1 MLSTT
6 ATYYDG
12 LTSTPHSVDV
22 NFDERNNEIQFFLP
36 DFTNKLWKI
45 EDIEFQKLNFCLEIS
60 NKAHLSET
68 LKIVDE
74 DFAKQFIE
82 SLNKNGKLSIYQQL
96 INKNIKVHFTIL
108 AFLVAFI
115 VVAYIY
121 FVPWVGEKSTVMI
134 PQEFD
139 SYLSNEF
146 LIDYLSDNEVDSIK
160 TKGLEQ
166 FSALL
171 DLSKNKNLTFM
182 VIKSEVVNAFALPNG
197 KIIVFTGLLDKIKSP
212 EELTALLCHE
222 VIHINHRHSVK
233 MLARNL
239 AGYIFI
245 SAMFSDV
252 NGIMTVIAQNAENLQ
267 SLSYSRK
274 FETEADTEGLKLM
287 IINNVNPKGMVSLF
301 QRIKEDDKALPSF
314 LSTHPVTD
322 ERIKVITEMIKTSYY
337 VDKENIKLNNAFKA
351 IYNDGQKY

>member
-12 LTSTPHSVDV
+12 ITSTPHSVELI
-22 NFDERNNEIQFFLP
+22 FDERNNELLFLSS
-36 DFTNKLWKI
+36 DLKDKIWKI
-45 EDIEFQKLNFCLEIS
+45 EDVEFQKLNFCLEIS
-60 NKAHLSET
+60 NKINLSEN

-74 DFAKQFIE
+74 DFAKQFIDT
-82 SLNKNGKLSIYQQL
+82 LNRNGKLTIYQKL
-96 INKNIKVHFTIL
+96 IHKNIKVHIAIL

-115 VVAYIY
+115 ALAYIY
-121 FVPWVGEKSTVMI
+121 FVPWVGEQSTVML
-134 PQEFD
+134 PMEFD
-139 SYLSNEF
+139 NYLSNEF
-146 LIDYLSDNEVDSIK
+146 LIDYLSDNKVDSIK
-160 TKGLEQ
+160 SKQLEH
-166 FSALL
+166 FASLL
-171 DLSKNKNLTFM
+171 DFESNKTLSFI
-182 VIKSEVVNAFALPNG
+182 VIESDIINAFALPNG
-197 KIIVFTGLLDKIKSP
+197 KIIVFSGLLDKIKTP

-222 VIHINHRHSVK
+222 VIHVKNRHSVK

-274 FETEADTEGLKLM
+274 FETEADTEGFKLM
-287 IINNVNPKGMVSLF
+287 LQNKVNPQGMLSLF
-301 QRIKEDDKALPSF
+301 QRIKDDEKALPSF

-322 ERIKVITEMIKTSYY
+322 ERIKVIKELIKTTHYT
-337 VDKENIKLNNAFKA
+337 DNNDNKLINAFKA
-351 IYNDGQKY
+351 IYKNVQ

>member
-22 NFDERNNEIQFFLP
+22 NFDERNNEIQFFSP

-82 SLNKNGKLSIYQQL
+82 NLNKNGKLSIYQQL

-182 VIKSEVVNAFALPNG
+182 VVKSEVVNAFALPNG

-287 IINNVNPKGMVSLF
+287 IIKNVNPKGMVSLF
-301 QRIKEDDKALPSF
+301 QRIKEDDKVLPSF

-337 VDKENIKLNNAFKA
+337 ADKENIRLKNTFKA